1 MSARQYEVK
10 DEKKL
15 YEEVMKK
22 YHVMDDKTLKRIIH
36 ILDTG
41 VEGMCMPE
49 FLEFCQY
56 LQKISNDKG

>member
-41 VEGMCMPE
+41 VEGMCMP
-49 FLEFCQY
+49 
-56 LQKISNDKG
+56 